1 MYDLII
7 KNCSVMMPDFSIK
20 KEQDI
25 LIQDSFIKKIT
36 DTDDGYSQQGKR
48 TGYYNIRV
56 RKQ

>member
-25 LIQDSFIKKIT
+25 LIHNED
-36 DTDDGYSQQGKR
+36 YR
-48 TGYYNIRV
+48 YR
-56 RKQ
+56 

>member
-25 LIQDSFIKKIT
+25 LIQDSFYANGNKPIEKYPILLIK
-36 DTDDGYSQQGKR
+36 
-48 TGYYNIRV
+48 
-56 RKQ
+56 

>member
-25 LIQDSFIKKIT
+25 LIQDSFII
-36 DTDDGYSQQGKR
+36 DVYKR
-48 TGYYNIRV
+48 QAV
-56 RKQ
+56 

>member
-25 LIQDSFIKKIT
+25 LIQDSFIMKIT
-36 DTDDGYSQQGKR
+36 DTDDGYESKEVLNGK
-48 TGYYNIRV
+48 N
-56 RKQ
+56 K